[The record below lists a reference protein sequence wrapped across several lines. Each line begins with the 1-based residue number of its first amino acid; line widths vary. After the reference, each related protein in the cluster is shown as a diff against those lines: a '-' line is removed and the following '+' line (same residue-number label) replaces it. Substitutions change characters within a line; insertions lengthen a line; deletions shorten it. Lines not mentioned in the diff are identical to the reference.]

1 MPEDTIPPM
10 AIIRAMLS
18 PPADLASELDRRT
31 CALGAKEL
39 MRLLGYEKS
48 AFYQMCKDARIPHF
62 RIGTSVRFDPHE
74 IAQWMRE
81 HHVGEVK
88 KAA

>member
-1 MPEDTIPPM
+1 M
-10 AIIRAMLS
+10 AIIRAMPN
-18 PPADLASELDRRT
+18 PPADLASALDRRT
-31 CALGAKEL
+31 CALCAREL

-62 RIGTSVRFDPHE
+62 RIGTSIRFDPHE
-74 IAQWMRE
+74 IAQWLRE
-81 HHVGEVK
+81 RHVGEVL